1 MKNSND
7 RIRAS
12 AHEVARALHEI
23 GAMDDVT
30 MREMDKLCLPP
41 VPTYSPTQIRRIRS
55 STGMSQPVFARLMG
69 VGKSAVA
76 QWEQGEKK
84 PGGPALRLLE
94 AFDRKASSPVY
105 LVRQRLDERESNES
119 AQQAARRQPER
130 VAYSTG

>member
-1 MKNSND
+1 MSAND
-7 RIRAS
+7 RILAS
-12 AHEVARALHEI
+12 AHKVAEALHEV

-41 VPTYSPTQIRRIRS
+41 VPTYSPAQIRRIRS

-94 AFDRKASSPVY
+94 AFDRTARSPVY
-105 LVRQRLDERESNES
+105 LVRQRQEERESGD
-119 AQQAARRQPER
+119 AVHQVTRRQPER
-130 VAYSTG
+130 VAYPTG